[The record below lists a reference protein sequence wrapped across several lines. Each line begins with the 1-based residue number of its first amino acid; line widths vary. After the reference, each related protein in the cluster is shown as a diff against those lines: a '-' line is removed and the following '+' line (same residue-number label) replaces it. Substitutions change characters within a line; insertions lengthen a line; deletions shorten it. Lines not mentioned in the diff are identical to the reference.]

1 MDLITKASE
10 LKRLQS
16 ETTLFKSLNNLDA
29 ATLTKLELRFN
40 HQDIF
45 RPVNFLRFL
54 VARLLIQ
61 GVEFSRE
68 KLEVIKSAIQERNI
82 LDFYPEASDTLL
94 KSVKNYKLSEKGM
107 FPQWKEPFPIL
118 YQFFYSDQEKQGV
131 LQTLRDFG
139 NQIINEYNLKNS
151 QVHVVG
157 FDGPQ
162 NYGSDI
168 AWGAIIPA
176 DAQSVQ
182 HAFQLFFGFNSD
194 GVTGGIYCGHK
205 ISDIPFIKETKQ
217 SKTWDEYLTSL
228 EDLIPKWKDLNS
240 KIDFSLQEEESKFL
254 KRIKSFD
261 PQDINVLF
269 NVLDWLIADL
279 ELADGENLVF
289 STGSKQLS
297 FHVGKRY
304 CLILQKTGFG
314 FIAPEGTEVPNARNS
329 SFDGSQKA
337 AYINETSAQNLLNF
351 YTEVAT
357 AVQFEIERDNHVK
370 EKEYDN
376 PAFRKAAFDR
386 EYLLKFFDFKEIDRP
401 VLSNRTSKINSPET
415 MIPELNQIFFGPPGT
430 GKTFSTVSES
440 VKIADPVF
448 YNSNQSNRD
457 AIKRR
462 FNDLLIKDLQN
473 PSGQIAFCTF
483 HQSFSYED
491 FVEGIKPETTG
502 NNELIYK
509 IDSGIFKKVC
519 ELADANEV
527 STKIENEGML
537 NWSKEI
543 FNQANFWKI
552 SLGDTSKKEDSEI
565 YKYCIQEGEIAL
577 GFTREIDF
585 TENHLEEIK
594 SKCQSS
600 DYNGIEAQQ
609 VNYFVNELKNGD
621 YIFVSKGNKYV
632 RAFGRVTGK
641 YEFKADSEINYQHF
655 RRVEWIFENQ
665 LIPVESIY
673 DRSFSQKTMY
683 ALDKTGLKEKFFIKT
698 SKPPEEISKKNYVLI
713 IDEINRGNV
722 SSIFGEIITLLE
734 KDKRKGMPEK
744 MTVTLP
750 YSKAPF
756 MVPSN
761 VYLIGTMN
769 TADRSI
775 EALDTAL
782 RRRFSFREISS
793 KPELLRTEG
802 KIGKEKNG
810 NIEGIDLV
818 LMLEKINERIEKL
831 IDKDHKIGHAYF
843 MDDTNKFDL
852 QRTFKNKVIPL
863 LEEYFFGDFGKIG
876 LVLGSSFIC
885 ADQAKEF
892 DFAEFKDYDKNIQS
906 DLKQRKIYKILD
918 EFIWDF
924 ISIYKPL
931 EKP

>member
-1 MDLITKASE
+1 
-10 LKRLQS
+10 
-16 ETTLFKSLNNLDA
+16 
-29 ATLTKLELRFN
+29 
-40 HQDIF
+40 
-45 RPVNFLRFL
+45 
-54 VARLLIQ
+54 
-61 GVEFSRE
+61 
-68 KLEVIKSAIQERNI
+68 
-82 LDFYPEASDTLL
+82 
-94 KSVKNYKLSEKGM
+94 M

-118 YQFFYSDQEKQGV
+118 YQFFYSNQEKEEV

-139 NQIINEYNLKNS
+139 NQIINKYNLKNS

-194 GVTGGIYCGHK
+194 GISGGIYCGHK

-217 SKTWDEYLTSL
+217 FKTWDEYLTSL

-240 KIDFSLQEEESKFL
+240 KIDFSLQEEESEFL

-269 NVLDWLIADL
+269 NVLDWLISDL

-297 FHVGKRY
+297 FHVGNRY
-304 CLILQKTGFG
+304 CLVLDKKEFG
-314 FIAPEGTEVPNARNS
+314 FIAPEGTVVPNARNS
-329 SFDGSQKA
+329 SFDGLPKA
-337 AYINETSAQNLLNF
+337 GFINETNAQNLLDF
-351 YTEVAT
+351 YTEMAT
-357 AVQFEIERDNHVK
+357 AVQFEIERDNHAK
-370 EKEYDN
+370 ENDN
-376 PAFRKAAFDR
+376 PAFRRAAFNR
-386 EYLLKFFDFKEIDRP
+386 EYRLKFFDFKEIDRP
-401 VLSNRTSKINSPET
+401 SSFQKKQKNDDIET
-415 MIPELNQIFFGPPGT
+415 MALELNQIFYGPPGT
-430 GKTFSTVSES
+430 GKTFSTVSEA

-448 YNSNQSNRD
+448 YKSNQRNRD
-457 AIKRR
+457 AIKGR

-491 FVEGIKPETTG
+491 FVEGIKPETTDT
-502 NNELIYK
+502 NELIYK

-537 NWSKEI
+537 NWSKEN

-565 YKYCIQEGEIAL
+565 YKYCIQERKITL

-585 TENHLEEIK
+585 TGNNLEEIK
-594 SKCQSS
+594 SKCQDSS
-600 DYNGIEAQQ
+600 YLGIEAQQ

-655 RRVEWIFENQ
+655 RTVEWIFDNQ

-698 SKPPEEISKKNYVLI
+698 AKPPEEISQKNYVLI

-722 SSIFGEIITLLE
+722 SSIFGELITLLE

-744 MTVTLP
+744 MTITLP
-750 YSKAPF
+750 YSKVPF

-782 RRRFSFREISS
+782 RRRFSFREMPSN
-793 KPELLRTEG
+793 PELLRTEG
-802 KIGKEKNG
+802 KIGIEKRG
-810 NIEGIDLV
+810 NIEGIDVV

-843 MDDTNKFDL
+843 MDDTSKKAIR
-852 QRTFKNKVIPL
+852 RTFKNKVIPL

-876 LVLGSSFIC
+876 LVLGSSFIG

-918 EFIWDF
+918 ESIWDF

-931 EKP
+931 ENP

>member
-1 MDLITKASE
+1 V
-10 LKRLQS
+10 
-16 ETTLFKSLNNLDA
+16 
-29 ATLTKLELRFN
+29 ATFQAEYW
-40 HQDIF
+40 
-45 RPVNFLRFL
+45 RPFQRNR
-54 VARLLIQ
+54 
-61 GVEFSRE
+61 GVLWSG
-68 KLEVIKSAIQERNI
+68 IST
-82 LDFYPEASDTLL
+82 EASDTLL
-94 KSVKNYKLSEKGM
+94 KSVKDYKLSEKGM

-118 YQFFYSDQEKQGV
+118 YQFFYSNQEKEEV

-139 NQIINEYNLKNS
+139 NQIINKYNLKNS

-194 GVTGGIYCGHK
+194 GISGGIYCGHK

-217 SKTWDEYLTSL
+217 FKTWDEYLTSL

-240 KIDFSLQEEESKFL
+240 KIDFSLQEEESEFL

-269 NVLDWLIADL
+269 NVLDWLISDL

-297 FHVGKRY
+297 FHVGNRY
-304 CLILQKTGFG
+304 CLVLDKKEFG
-314 FIAPEGTEVPNARNS
+314 FIAPEGTVVPNARNS
-329 SFDGSQKA
+329 SFDGLPKA
-337 AYINETSAQNLLNF
+337 GFINETNAQNLLDF
-351 YTEVAT
+351 YTEMAT
-357 AVQFEIERDNHVK
+357 AVQFEIERDNHAK
-370 EKEYDN
+370 ENDN
-376 PAFRKAAFDR
+376 PAFRRAAFNR
-386 EYLLKFFDFKEIDRP
+386 EYRLKFFDFKEIDRP
-401 VLSNRTSKINSPET
+401 SSFQKKQKNDDIET
-415 MIPELNQIFFGPPGT
+415 MALELNQIFYGPPGT
-430 GKTFSTVSES
+430 GKTFSTVSEA

-448 YNSNQSNRD
+448 YKSNQRNRD
-457 AIKRR
+457 AIKGR

-491 FVEGIKPETTG
+491 FVEGIKPETTDT
-502 NNELIYK
+502 NELIYK

-537 NWSKEI
+537 NWSKEN

-565 YKYCIQEGEIAL
+565 YKYCIQERKITL

-585 TENHLEEIK
+585 TGNNLEEIK
-594 SKCQSS
+594 SKCQDSS
-600 DYNGIEAQQ
+600 YLGIEAQQ

-655 RRVEWIFENQ
+655 RTVEWIFDNQ

-698 SKPPEEISKKNYVLI
+698 AKPPEEISQKNYVLI

-722 SSIFGEIITLLE
+722 SSIFGELITLLE

-744 MTVTLP
+744 MTITLP
-750 YSKAPF
+750 YSKVPF

-782 RRRFSFREISS
+782 RRRFSFREMPSN
-793 KPELLRTEG
+793 PELLRTEG
-802 KIGKEKNG
+802 KIGIEKRG
-810 NIEGIDLV
+810 NIEGIDVV

-843 MDDTNKFDL
+843 MDDTSKKAIR
-852 QRTFKNKVIPL
+852 RTFKNKVIPL

-876 LVLGSSFIC
+876 LVLGSSFIG

-918 EFIWDF
+918 ESIWDF

-931 EKP
+931 ENP